1 MSKVLQAFMIVAVT
15 AAIISL
21 IAYTTFDLMS
31 DKNKEH
37 QGNIQNTHQ
46 L

>member
-1 MSKVLQAFMIVAVT
+1 MSKVLQAFMFVGLTAV
-15 AAIISL
+15 IISL

-31 DKNKEH
+31 NKNQDYKS
-37 QGNIQNTHQ
+37 NIESNHQ